1 MSVVFC
7 RFNRSINRQMRSIE
21 IVKRKTYPCGKG
33 KKISAEDDFDLQ
45 RFKLNK
51 KTLAIANKSRA
62 KQSNEGTPSPLPYVQ
77 VIRQTLKFLKNLFRL
92 QGIFLPN
99 LRILSRKNNE
109 PTLFIPFCND
119 CDHKYIVQTKRQ
131 FGTSLKEHHLRKE
144 NSAQSEHTCLTNHT
158 IRWDKSKIITTNRRY
173 HQRLCLI
180 LSLTL
185 KLTGV
190 KTKMSFELH
199 KKIKV
204 VITCDLLI
212 FNELSLV
219 W

>member
-33 KKISAEDDFDLQ
+33 KITSAEDDFDLQ
-45 RFKLNK
+45 RFKLNE

-109 PTLFIPFCND
+109 PTLFIPF
-119 CDHKYIVQTKRQ
+119 HAMTVIKRQ
-131 FGTSLKEHHLRKE
+131 LSRRLKEHQKAFFFGKKE
-144 NSAQSEHTCLTNHT
+144 NSALSERTCLTNHP
-158 IRWDKSKIITTNRRY
+158 IGWDNSEITTSAFVWKPG
-173 HQRLCLI
+173 I
-180 LSLTL
+180 STPPTL
-185 KLTGV
+185 
-190 KTKMSFELH
+190 F
-199 KKIKV
+199 
-204 VITCDLLI
+204 
-212 FNELSLV
+212 
-219 W
+219 

>member
-1 MSVVFC
+1 
-7 RFNRSINRQMRSIE
+7 MRSIE

-77 VIRQTLKFLKNLFRL
+77 
-92 QGIFLPN
+92 GIFLPN

-144 NSAQSEHTCLTNHT
+144 NSA
-158 IRWDKSKIITTNRRY
+158 
-173 HQRLCLI
+173 
-180 LSLTL
+180 
-185 KLTGV
+185 
-190 KTKMSFELH
+190 
-199 KKIKV
+199 
-204 VITCDLLI
+204 
-212 FNELSLV
+212 
-219 W
+219 